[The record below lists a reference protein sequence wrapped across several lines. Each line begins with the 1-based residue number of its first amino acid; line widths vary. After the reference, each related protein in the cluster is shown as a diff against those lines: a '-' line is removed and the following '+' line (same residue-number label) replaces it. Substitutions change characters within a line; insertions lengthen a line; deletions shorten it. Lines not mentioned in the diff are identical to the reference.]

1 MDGRSAVAGPGTR
14 AFAGQAGDMLAGMAG
29 SSSALGPLELGRVMW
44 LEGRAGAEQLALL
57 ADPVFRGRGV
67 RRGGGRAVLL
77 IPGFMAGDWS
87 LGLLA
92 GWLRRMGYRPRA
104 SGILVNARH
113 SEPTLAGLVV
123 RLREAAGSGGTGV
136 TLVGHSRGGVLAKVL
151 AERNPGLVDQV
162 IPLGSPLGA
171 PMAVHPATLA
181 AIRAA
186 RMSAAALYRDH
197 GPERPGFVADLAAPA
212 AVPTTS
218 IYSRSDAI
226 VDWRACIR
234 PDMRCIEV
242 SGSHVGLA
250 GNRAVYRILGDL
262 LEPVPAAAA

>member
-1 MDGRSAVAGPGTR
+1 MPAPLRT
-14 AFAGQAGDMLAGMAG
+14 
-29 SSSALGPLELGRVMW
+29 ALVPLELGRVLW
-44 LEGRAGAEQLALL
+44 LESRSGAEQLALL

-67 RRGGGRAVLL
+67 RRGGGRPVLL

-113 SEPTLAGLVV
+113 SEPTLATLEV
-123 RLREAAGSGGTGV
+123 RLRAAAEAAGARV

-151 AERNPGLVDQV
+151 AQREPALVDQV
-162 IPLGSPLGA
+162 FSLGAPLGA
-171 PMAVHPATLA
+171 PLAVHPATLA

-186 RMSAAALYRDH
+186 RVSAAALYGDR
-197 GPERPGFVADLAAPA
+197 GPERPDFVADLMAPA

-218 IYSRSDAI
+218 IYSRADAI
-226 VDWRACIR
+226 VDWRGCVR
-234 PDMRCIEV
+234 PDMRCLEV
-242 SGSHVGLA
+242 SGSHLGLA
-250 GNRAVYRILGDL
+250 ANRAVYRILGDL
-262 LEPVPAAAA
+262 LEPAAAAAT